1 MSQLQKAVRR
11 EDSEVA
17 AKAALELLTLR
28 RSGGLSTLLR
38 RLIVISCEDSMPL
51 QGVIPELVWLLLA
64 ACGDDAAAN
73 YKLTVSDVAFVLGA
87 ASAIAAC
94 PLGPARKAVP
104 NEFLADVP
112 RADVSQGGRDALC
125 LTLAAAS
132 CEMSNGDKKHVLC
145 GACHF
150 VMSGFPALTSA
161 FAPRLPSSVGRL
173 RPEQCILEGVDGRCG
188 AFDKPL
194 APIWKVMFEIDPSL
208 KAVDFRALEDWMQR
222 KRSWVNTRY
231 GFGSARSH
239 QPDWHRVADAA
250 AERIIAEA
258 VLKRPPW

>member
-1 MSQLQKAVRR
+1 M
-11 EDSEVA
+11 
-17 AKAALELLTLR
+17 
-28 RSGGLSTLLR
+28 
-38 RLIVISCEDSMPL
+38 
-51 QGVIPELVWLLLA
+51 
-64 ACGDDAAAN
+64 
-73 YKLTVSDVAFVLGA
+73 SDVAFVLGA

-104 NEFLADVP
+104 DDEFLADVP
-112 RADVSQGGRDALC
+112 CADVSQAGRDALC
-125 LTLAAAS
+125 LTLAVAS

-145 GACHF
+145 GACYF
-150 VMSGFPALTSA
+150 AMSGFPALTSA

-188 AFDKPL
+188 AFNKPL

-231 GFGSARSH
+231 GFDSARSNR
-239 QPDWHRVADAA
+239 PDWHHVADAA